1 MGVLLGCIADD
12 FTGATDLAGTL
23 SKSGMSVLQVLGVP
37 DKDFS
42 VPAHVNAVVVALKTR
57 SVDSDEAVL
66 ESLAALDWLRQ
77 LESHQYY
84 FKYCSTFDSTDA
96 GNIGPVADAMI
107 DVLDLD
113 WTVFNPA
120 FPMNKRTVYM
130 SHLFVGDQLLAESG
144 MRHHPLNPMTDS
156 NLVRVLSRQSQYLVG
171 SITHLDIEGGIS
183 QIRHSLERQREQGV
197 RHFILDSMR
206 DEHLMLLGEAF
217 ADSKLITGGSGMAM
231 GLPKNFLD
239 SGTMS
244 GIKQNR
250 HGTFDGKCA
259 VISGSC
265 SEMTRA
271 QVEHFK
277 ENHPSFYVDPL
288 QLVSSD
294 HVISEIV
301 AWADQNLSDDPILIY
316 SSSDPERVAVIQR
329 ELGQAQ
335 ASHLIEN
342 AMSLVARELITL
354 GVDRLVVAGGET
366 SGAVVKELGITA
378 LEIGDEIDPGVP
390 WTFSINQPKIAL
402 ALKSGN
408 FGGIDFFSRAFSR

>member
-42 VPAHVNAVVVALKTR
+42 VPAHVNTIVVALKTR
-57 SVDSDEAVL
+57 SVASDEAVL

-84 FKYCSTFDSTDA
+84 FKYCSTFDSTDE

-120 FPMNKRTVYM
+120 FPTNKRTVYM

-156 NLVRVLSRQSQYLVG
+156 NLVRVLSRQSQYSVG

-183 QIRHSLERQREQGV
+183 QIHHSLERQREQGI

-206 DEHLMLLGEAF
+206 DEHLMLLGKAF

-239 SGTMS
+239 YGMMS
-244 GIKQNR
+244 DVKQNR
-250 HGTFDGKCA
+250 HDTFDGKSA

-277 ENHPSFYVDPL
+277 ENHPGYYVDPL
-288 QLVSSD
+288 KLVSSD

-301 AWADQNLSDDPILIY
+301 SWADRNLSDDPILIY

-335 ASHLIEN
+335 ASFLIEN
-342 AMSLVARELITL
+342 TMSLVARELITL

-408 FGGIDFFSRAFSR
+408 FGGVDFFSRAFSR

>member
-23 SKSGMSVLQVLGVP
+23 SKAGMSVLQVLGVP
-37 DKDFS
+37 DKDFG
-42 VPAHVNAVVVALKTR
+42 VPPHVNAIVVALKTR
-57 SVDSDEAVL
+57 SVDANDAVL

-84 FKYCSTFDSTDA
+84 FKYCSTFDSTDE

-120 FPMNKRTVYM
+120 FPTNKRTVYM

-156 NLVRVLSRQSQYLVG
+156 NLVRVLSRQSQYSVG

-183 QIRHSLERQREQGV
+183 QIRHSLERQREQGI

>member
-37 DKDFS
+37 DKDFG
-42 VPAHVNAVVVALKTR
+42 VPPHVNAIVVALKTR
-57 SVDSDEAVL
+57 SVDSNEAVL

-84 FKYCSTFDSTDA
+84 FKYCSTFDSTDE

-107 DVLDLD
+107 DVLGLD

-120 FPMNKRTVYM
+120 FPTNKRTVYM

-156 NLVRVLSRQSQYLVG
+156 NLMRVLSRQSQYSVG

-183 QIRHSLERQREQGV
+183 QIRHSLERQREQGI

-206 DEHLMLLGEAF
+206 DEHLLLLGETF

-239 SGTMS
+239 YGMMS
-244 GIKQNR
+244 DVKQNR
-250 HGTFDGKCA
+250 HDTFDGKSA

-277 ENHPSFYVDPL
+277 ENHASFYVDPL

-408 FGGIDFFSRAFSR
+408 FGGVDFFSRAFSR

>member
-1 MGVLLGCIADD
+1 
-12 FTGATDLAGTL
+12 
-23 SKSGMSVLQVLGVP
+23 
-37 DKDFS
+37 
-42 VPAHVNAVVVALKTR
+42 
-57 SVDSDEAVL
+57 
-66 ESLAALDWLRQ
+66 
-77 LESHQYY
+77 
-84 FKYCSTFDSTDA
+84 
-96 GNIGPVADAMI
+96 
-107 DVLDLD
+107 
-113 WTVFNPA
+113 
-120 FPMNKRTVYM
+120 
-130 SHLFVGDQLLAESG
+130 
-144 MRHHPLNPMTDS
+144 
-156 NLVRVLSRQSQYLVG
+156 
-171 SITHLDIEGGIS
+171 
-183 QIRHSLERQREQGV
+183 
-197 RHFILDSMR
+197 
-206 DEHLMLLGEAF
+206 
-217 ADSKLITGGSGMAM
+217 
-231 GLPKNFLD
+231 
-239 SGTMS
+239 
-244 GIKQNR
+244 
-250 HGTFDGKCA
+250 

-277 ENHPSFYVDPL
+277 ENHASFYVDPL

-294 HVISEIV
+294 HEISEIV

-408 FGGIDFFSRAFSR
+408 FGGVDFFSRAFSR

>member
-42 VPAHVNAVVVALKTR
+42 VPAHVNAIVVALKTR
-57 SVDSDEAVL
+57 SVASDEAVL

-77 LESHQYY
+77 LESYQYY
-84 FKYCSTFDSTDA
+84 FKYCSTFDSTDE

-120 FPMNKRTVYM
+120 FPTNKRTVYM
-130 SHLFVGDQLLAESG
+130 GHLFVGDQLLAESG

-156 NLVRVLSRQSQYLVG
+156 NLVRVLSRQSQYSVG
-171 SITHLDIEGGIS
+171 SITHLDIESGIS
-183 QIRHSLERQREQGV
+183 QIRHSLERQREQGI

-206 DEHLMLLGEAF
+206 DEHLMLLGKAF
-217 ADSKLITGGSGMAM
+217 ANSKLITGGSGMAM

-316 SSSDPERVAVIQR
+316 SSSDPEHVAVIQR

-342 AMSLVARELITL
+342 AMSLIARELITL

-366 SGAVVKELGITA
+366 SGAVVKELGVTA

-408 FGGIDFFSRAFSR
+408 FGGVDFFSRAFSR

>member
-23 SKSGMSVLQVLGVP
+23 SKSGMSVLQMLGVP

-42 VPAHVNAVVVALKTR
+42 VPAHVNAIVVALKTR
-57 SVDSDEAVL
+57 SVASDEAVL

-84 FKYCSTFDSTDA
+84 FKYCSTFDSTDE

-120 FPMNKRTVYM
+120 FPTNKRTVYM
-130 SHLFVGDQLLAESG
+130 SHLFVGDRLLAESG

-156 NLVRVLSRQSQYLVG
+156 NLVRVLSRQSQYSVG

-183 QIRHSLERQREQGV
+183 QIRDSLERQREQGI

-206 DEHLMLLGEAF
+206 DEHLMLLGETF

-239 SGTMS
+239 SGMMS

-250 HGTFDGKCA
+250 RDTFDGKSA

-277 ENHPSFYVDPL
+277 KNHASFYVDPL
-288 QLVSSD
+288 RLVSSD

-316 SSSDPERVAVIQR
+316 SSSDPEHVAVIQR

-366 SGAVVKELGITA
+366 SGAVIKELGISA

-390 WTFSINQPKIAL
+390 WTFSIDQPKIAV

-408 FGGIDFFSRAFSR
+408 FGGVDFFSRAFSR

>member
-37 DKDFS
+37 DKDFG
-42 VPAHVNAVVVALKTR
+42 VPPHVNAIVVALKTR
-57 SVDSDEAVL
+57 SIDSNEAVL

-84 FKYCSTFDSTDA
+84 FKYCSTFDSTDE

-120 FPMNKRTVYM
+120 FPTNKRTVYM
-130 SHLFVGDQLLAESG
+130 GHLFVGDQLLAESG

-156 NLVRVLSRQSQYLVG
+156 NLVRVLSRQSQYSVG
-171 SITHLDIEGGIS
+171 SITHLDIESGIS
-183 QIRHSLERQREQGV
+183 QIRHSLERQREQGI

>member
-23 SKSGMSVLQVLGVP
+23 SKAGMSVLQVLGVP
-37 DKDFS
+37 DKDFG
-42 VPAHVNAVVVALKTR
+42 VPLHVNAIVVALKTR
-57 SVDSDEAVL
+57 SIDPNEAVL

-84 FKYCSTFDSTDA
+84 FKYCSTFDSTDE

-107 DVLDLD
+107 DVLGLD

-120 FPMNKRTVYM
+120 FPTNKRTVYM

-156 NLVRVLSRQSQYLVG
+156 NLMRVLSRQSQYSVG

-183 QIRHSLERQREQGV
+183 QIRHSLERQREQGI

-206 DEHLMLLGEAF
+206 DEHLMLLGGAF

-239 SGTMS
+239 SGMMS

-250 HGTFDGKCA
+250 HDTFDGKSA

-277 ENHPSFYVDPL
+277 ENHASFYVDPL

-390 WTFSINQPKIAL
+390 WTFSINQPKITL

-408 FGGIDFFSRAFSR
+408 FGGVDFFSRAFSR